1 MQSAISGCMTRS
13 SQTVHANI
21 LDFNDDFE
29 RDLRRKRRHPEPSE
43 PSSSSEAESE
53 FEEVEEEVMA
63 ADNRTI
69 KELSDSGL
77 ANAAPLCIQYPA
89 AAQSKTAEF
98 ELKSSLLHHIPKYHG
113 LSMESPNKHLK
124 EFEVVCSSMTPIN
137 VDGNILMM
145 KAFPFSLLEK
155 AKDWLYELAPGTVTS
170 WDSMKGAFLEKF
182 FPTSRVI
189 LLRKRISGIQQNQGE
204 SFPSYYE
211 RFKSLVASCPQHQMK
226 EELLIQ
232 YFYEGLLPM
241 ERQMLDASAGGALV
255 DKTPGA
261 AKVLIAN
268 RAHNAQQYEGVGQ
281 RDPPRAQVNE
291 LAEGM
296 KIHGPSMCGVCSMQ
310 GHANDQCPQLI
321 ENGGWESANA
331 VDFGNQNQPR
341 HDPYSN
347 SYNPGWRD
355 HPNFKWRDPQQ
366 PQQQG
371 GFRQQPPVFIQSH
384 SSPIKT
390 KCNLPQQTQEVQT
403 QNKERQIQDKRVD
416 NLEKQMGQ
424 IAEFMEQIREQGRLP
439 SSTVVNP
446 KGGFETAKAI
456 MLRSGKQVGAD
467 SNTSKS
473 SQDEEDKLLKEEA
486 QGVIMDY
493 GWYRGTARLGDGVWV
508 LCGRFRQSKKE
519 EAEKDILETFQK
531 VQVNIPLLDAIKQVP
546 RYAKFLKELCTTR
559 RRISNKEV
567 VQVSENVSAV
577 LQRKLPPKC
586 KDPGSFTIPCVIGN
600 TKFEQCMLDLGA
612 SINVMPYSIYA
623 SMNLGELKNDG
634 VIIQLADRSNAYPKG
649 VLEDVLVQ
657 VGNLIFPADFYV
669 LDMEDSPHSTP
680 LPILLGRPFMKTAR
694 TKIDVFKGTLT
705 MEFDGEVID
714 FNLSESIKFP
724 KDDHSCFS
732 IDIIDDLAQDFLD
745 CLERDTL
752 ETTIAQGIGQTSG
765 FAVPRSEEEAEI
777 VAALESLPQ
786 HHGKPSNQISI
797 PVSTN
802 KLLPSVIQAPV
813 LELKPL
819 PDHLKY
825 IFLGDNE
832 TLPVIVSSSLTTIEE
847 EKLIRVLKDHKT
859 AIGWTLADIR
869 GISPTTCMHR
879 ILLEEGAKPTREAQR
894 RLNPP
899 MMEVV
904 KKEIIKL
911 LDCGVIYPISDSR
924 WVSPVQCVPKK
935 SGVTVVK
942 NAENELV
949 PTRIQTGWRV
959 CIDYRKLNA
968 TTRNDH
974 FPLPFIDQML
984 ERLAGHSFYCF
995 LDGYSGYNQ
1004 IVIAP
1009 DDQEK
1014 TTFTCPFGTFA
1025 YRRMPFGLCNAPAT
1039 FQRCMVSIFSD
1050 FVEKIIEV
1058 FMDDFSVF
1066 GDSFDGCLENLTLI
1080 LKRCVETNLVL
1091 NWEKCHFMVRQGI
1104 VLGHIVSERGIEVD
1118 KSKIDLVRY
1127 LPSSTSVREVRSF
1140 LGHAGFYR
1148 RFIKDFSNIS
1158 NPLCRLLHKDV
1169 AFDFNEECEKAF
1181 NHLKEMLTSAPIIV
1195 PPDWSLPFELM
1206 CDASNYALGAVLGQR
1221 KDKRPHAIYYA
1232 SRTLNDAQLNYSTTE
1247 KELLAVVFA
1256 LDKFRSYLLGT
1267 KVIIYTDHVAL
1278 KYLFTKKEAKP
1289 RLIRWMLLLQ
1299 EFDIE
1304 IWDKKGSE
1312 NVVADHLSRMV
1323 HEEDA
1328 VPIIETFPDE
1338 QLMSV
1343 KVSEPW
1349 YADLVNY
1356 LVSKHVPSE
1365 LLKHQGDK
1373 LKKEA
1378 RFYVWDDPY
1387 LWKYCPDQVIR
1398 RCVHDSEFNAIL
1410 TFCHTYA
1417 CGGHF
1422 GTQRTALKVLECG
1435 FYWPTIFRDART
1447 FCMSCDRC
1455 QRTGNIGPKQQMPQT
1470 PIFSVEIFDV
1480 WGIDFMGPFPSSH
1493 GFLYILLVVDYVSKW
1508 VEAKATRTNDSRVV
1522 ADFVKTNI
1530 FARFGMP
1537 RVLISDGGSHFCN
1550 RTIEALLKKYN
1561 VTHKVA
1567 TPYHPQTSGQAEV
1580 SNREIKQILEK
1591 TVGPTRKDWSL
1602 RLNDALWA
1610 YRTAYKTPIGMS
1622 HFRLIYGKPCH
1633 LPVELEHR
1641 AHWAVKTF
1649 IMDLAAVG
1657 LHRKLQL
1664 CELDEIRNE
1673 AYENARIYKDKT
1685 KAFHDK
1691 MIRAKTFAIG
1701 QKVLLFNSRLR
1712 LFPGK
1717 LRSKWVGPFIV
1728 TNVFPH
1734 GAVQIKSLR
1743 TQQEFK
1749 VNGHRLKPYYEM
1761 FEEHVVEEVPLHA
1774 VEPSQA

>member
-1 MQSAISGCMTRS
+1 MPEIQS
-13 SQTVHANI
+13 Q
-21 LDFNDDFE
+21 
-29 RDLRRKRRHPEPSE
+29 
-43 PSSSSEAESE
+43 
-53 FEEVEEEVMA
+53 
-63 ADNRTI
+63 
-69 KELSDSGL
+69 L
-77 ANAAPLCIQYPA
+77 ANL
-89 AAQSKTAEF
+89 
-98 ELKSSLLHHIPKYHG
+98 
-113 LSMESPNKHLK
+113 
-124 EFEVVCSSMTPIN
+124 
-137 VDGNILMM
+137 
-145 KAFPFSLLEK
+145 
-155 AKDWLYELAPGTVTS
+155 TS
-170 WDSMKGAFLEKF
+170 IVS
-182 FPTSRVI
+182 
-189 LLRKRISGIQQNQGE
+189 Q
-204 SFPSYYE
+204 
-211 RFKSLVASCPQHQMK
+211 
-226 EELLIQ
+226 
-232 YFYEGLLPM
+232 
-241 ERQMLDASAGGALV
+241 
-255 DKTPGA
+255 
-261 AKVLIAN
+261 
-268 RAHNAQQYEGVGQ
+268 
-281 RDPPRAQVNE
+281 

-296 KIHGPSMCGVCSMQ
+296 KIHGPSVCSVCSMQ

-321 ENGGWESANA
+321 ENGGWESANT
-331 VDFGNQNQPR
+331 VGFGNQNQPR
-341 HDPYSN
+341 HDPYFN
-347 SYNPGWRD
+347 TYNPGWRD
-355 HPNFKWRDPQQ
+355 HPNFKWRDHQQ

-371 GFRQQPPVFIQSH
+371 GFRQQPPGFYTKPFVPNQNQVQSAPTN
-384 SSPIKT
+384 SGMSLDNDQVVKLLT
-390 KCNLPQQTQEVQT
+390 TLTQEVQT

-424 IAEFMEQIREQGRLP
+424 IAEFMVQIREQGRLP

-486 QGVIMDY
+486 QGAKP
-493 GWYRGTARLGDGVWV
+493 TAKDDQTLPPPPSPPKPSPTTKVSPNSTFSSSIPLNV
-508 LCGRFRQSKKE
+508 PFPGRFRQSKKE
-519 EAEKDILETFQK
+519 EAEKDILETFRK

-567 VQVSENVSAV
+567 VQ
-577 LQRKLPPKC
+577 
-586 KDPGSFTIPCVIGN
+586 
-600 TKFEQCMLDLGA
+600 
-612 SINVMPYSIYA
+612 
-623 SMNLGELKNDG
+623 
-634 VIIQLADRSNAYPKG
+634 G

-786 HHGKPSNQISI
+786 HHGKPSNPISI
-797 PVSTN
+797 SVSPD

-825 IFLGDNE
+825 VFLGDNE
-832 TLPVIVSSSLTTIEE
+832 TLPVIVSSSLTAIEE
-847 EKLIRVLKDHKT
+847 EKLIRVLKEHKT

-924 WVSPVQCVPKK
+924 WVSPVQCVSKK

-968 TTRNDH
+968 TTRKDH

-984 ERLAGHSFYCF
+984 ER
-995 LDGYSGYNQ
+995 
-1004 IVIAP
+1004 
-1009 DDQEK
+1009 
-1014 TTFTCPFGTFA
+1014 
-1025 YRRMPFGLCNAPAT
+1025 
-1039 FQRCMVSIFSD
+1039 
-1050 FVEKIIEV
+1050 
-1058 FMDDFSVF
+1058 
-1066 GDSFDGCLENLTLI
+1066 
-1080 LKRCVETNLVL
+1080 
-1091 NWEKCHFMVRQGI
+1091 
-1104 VLGHIVSERGIEVD
+1104 
-1118 KSKIDLVRY
+1118 
-1127 LPSSTSVREVRSF
+1127 
-1140 LGHAGFYR
+1140 
-1148 RFIKDFSNIS
+1148 RFIKDFSKIS
-1158 NPLCRLLHKDV
+1158 NPLCRLLQKDV
-1169 AFDFNEECEKAF
+1169 SFDFNEECEKAF

-1206 CDASNYALGAVLGQR
+1206 CDASDYALGAVLGQR
-1221 KDKRPHAIYYA
+1221 KEKRPHVIYYA

-1267 KVIIYTDHVAL
+1267 KVIIYTDHAAL

-1304 IWDKKGSE
+1304 IRDKKGSE

-1323 HEEDA
+1323 HEEDV

-1343 KVSEPW
+1343 K
-1349 YADLVNY
+1349 
-1356 LVSKHVPSE
+1356 
-1365 LLKHQGDK
+1365 
-1373 LKKEA
+1373 
-1378 RFYVWDDPY
+1378 
-1387 LWKYCPDQVIR
+1387 
-1398 RCVHDSEFNAIL
+1398 
-1410 TFCHTYA
+1410 
-1417 CGGHF
+1417 
-1422 GTQRTALKVLECG
+1422 
-1435 FYWPTIFRDART
+1435 
-1447 FCMSCDRC
+1447 
-1455 QRTGNIGPKQQMPQT
+1455 
-1470 PIFSVEIFDV
+1470 
-1480 WGIDFMGPFPSSH
+1480 
-1493 GFLYILLVVDYVSKW
+1493 
-1508 VEAKATRTNDSRVV
+1508 
-1522 ADFVKTNI
+1522 
-1530 FARFGMP
+1530 
-1537 RVLISDGGSHFCN
+1537 
-1550 RTIEALLKKYN
+1550 ALLKKYN

-1567 TPYHPQTSGQAEV
+1567 TPYQPQTSGQAEV

-1622 HFRLIYGKPCH
+1622 PFRLIYGKPCH

-1641 AHWAVKTF
+1641 AHRAVKTF
-1649 IMDLAAVG
+1649 NMDLAAAG
-1657 LHRKLQL
+1657 LRRKLQL

-1673 AYENARIYKDKT
+1673 AYENARIYKEKT

-1734 GAVQIKSLR
+1734 GVVQIKSLR

-1749 VNGHRLKPYYEM
+1749 VNGHRLKPYYET

>member
-1 MQSAISGCMTRS
+1 M
-13 SQTVHANI
+13 
-21 LDFNDDFE
+21 L
-29 RDLRRKRRHPEPSE
+29 
-43 PSSSSEAESE
+43 
-53 FEEVEEEVMA
+53 
-63 ADNRTI
+63 
-69 KELSDSGL
+69 LS
-77 ANAAPLCIQYPA
+77 
-89 AAQSKTAEF
+89 
-98 ELKSSLLHHIPKYHG
+98 
-113 LSMESPNKHLK
+113 
-124 EFEVVCSSMTPIN
+124 
-137 VDGNILMM
+137 
-145 KAFPFSLLEK
+145 
-155 AKDWLYELAPGTVTS
+155 
-170 WDSMKGAFLEKF
+170 
-182 FPTSRVI
+182 
-189 LLRKRISGIQQNQGE
+189 
-204 SFPSYYE
+204 
-211 RFKSLVASCPQHQMK
+211 
-226 EELLIQ
+226 
-232 YFYEGLLPM
+232 
-241 ERQMLDASAGGALV
+241 
-255 DKTPGA
+255 
-261 AKVLIAN
+261 
-268 RAHNAQQYEGVGQ
+268 
-281 RDPPRAQVNE
+281 
-291 LAEGM
+291 
-296 KIHGPSMCGVCSMQ
+296 
-310 GHANDQCPQLI
+310 
-321 ENGGWESANA
+321 
-331 VDFGNQNQPR
+331 
-341 HDPYSN
+341 
-347 SYNPGWRD
+347 
-355 HPNFKWRDPQQ
+355 
-366 PQQQG
+366 
-371 GFRQQPPVFIQSH
+371 
-384 SSPIKT
+384 
-390 KCNLPQQTQEVQT
+390 
-403 QNKERQIQDKRVD
+403 VD

-424 IAEFMEQIREQGRLP
+424 IAEFMGQIREQGRLP
-439 SSTVVNP
+439 SSTVMNP

-456 MLRSGKQVGAD
+456 MLRSGKQVGTD

-473 SQDEEDKLLKEEA
+473 SQDEEDKLLQEEA
-486 QGVIMDY
+486 HGAKP
-493 GWYRGTARLGDGVWV
+493 TAKDDQTLPNSSSPPKPSQTTKVSPNSIFSSSIPLNV
-508 LCGRFRQSKKE
+508 PFPGRFRQSKKE
-519 EAEKDILETFQK
+519 EAEKDILETFWK

-559 RRISNKEV
+559 RRMSNKEV
-567 VQVSENVSAV
+567 LQVSENVSAV
-577 LQRKLPPKC
+577 LQRKLPLKC

-669 LDMEDSPHSTP
+669 LDMEDLPHSTP

-745 CLERDTL
+745 SLERDTL
-752 ETTIAQGIGQTSG
+752 ETTIAQGIGQKSG
-765 FAVPRSEEEAEI
+765 LAVPRSVEEAEI

-786 HHGKPSNQISI
+786 HHGKPSNPISI
-797 PVSTN
+797 SVSTD

-832 TLPVIVSSSLTTIEE
+832 TLPVIVSSSLTAIEE
-847 EKLIRVLKDHKT
+847 EKLIRVLKEHKT
-859 AIGWTLADIR
+859 TIGWTLADIR

-935 SGVTVVK
+935 SRVTVVK

-968 TTRNDH
+968 TTRKDH

-1050 FVEKIIEV
+1050 FVEKIIE
-1058 FMDDFSVF
+1058 
-1066 GDSFDGCLENLTLI
+1066 
-1080 LKRCVETNLVL
+1080 
-1091 NWEKCHFMVRQGI
+1091 
-1104 VLGHIVSERGIEVD
+1104 
-1118 KSKIDLVRY
+1118 
-1127 LPSSTSVREVRSF
+1127 
-1140 LGHAGFYR
+1140 
-1148 RFIKDFSNIS
+1148 IS
-1158 NPLCRLLHKDV
+1158 NPLCRLLQKDV

-1206 CDASNYALGAVLGQR
+1206 CDASDYALGAVLGQR
-1221 KDKRPHAIYYA
+1221 KEKRPHVIYYA

-1267 KVIIYTDHVAL
+1267 KVIIYTDHAAL

-1304 IWDKKGSE
+1304 IRDKKGSE

-1328 VPIIETFPDE
+1328 VPIIKTFPDE

-1387 LWKYCPDQVIR
+1387 IWKYCPDQVIR

-1422 GTQRTALKVLECG
+1422 GTQRTALNVLECG

-1447 FCMSCDRC
+1447 FCMTCDRC

-1493 GFLYILLVVDYVSKW
+1493 GFLYILLAVDYVSKW

-1591 TVGPTRKDWSL
+1591 FVGPTRKDW
-1602 RLNDALWA
+1602 R
-1610 YRTAYKTPIGMS
+1610 
-1622 HFRLIYGKPCH
+1622 KPCH

-1641 AHWAVKTF
+1641 AHWAVKMF
-1649 IMDLAAVG
+1649 NIDLAAAG

-1673 AYENARIYKDKT
+1673 AYENARIYK
-1685 KAFHDK
+1685 

-1701 QKVLLFNSRLR
+1701 HKVLLFNSRLR

-1749 VNGHRLKPYYEM
+1749 VNGHRLKPYYET